1 MKPLDPCATSSDRT
15 ARRNPTA
22 RLLLPR
28 ASMSGLL
35 FAAIV
40 RDTRAERLRAD
51 ERYNCFPA
59 SPLCAV
65 TWIFE
70 GQLHLVDEAG
80 AIDPV
85 PLPRIHVSG
94 PCPRPLVSWSA
105 GPILAMSLGIYPD
118 AWSALTGTDAAKSMD
133 RHVSLEVAL
142 SAELF
147 RIFRHVLE
155 IGDCRDGLAVLQDQ
169 LEPLWR
175 KARPKNDI
183 ASRRIGDWTRA
194 LVARA
199 AVSGLGKSPRQIQ
212 RRIRAWTGQTRRQLR
227 LHARVETLFARTR
240 AARSG
245 LDLAKIAAEA
255 GYSDQS
261 HMGREVRRITGESPA
276 RINRLIQTEERYWC
290 YRLLGEGL

>member
-1 MKPLDPCATSSDRT
+1 MKPFDPCATNSDR
-15 ARRNPTA
+15 TA

-28 ASMSGLL
+28 TSMSGLL
-35 FAAIV
+35 FAAVV
-40 RDTRAERLRAD
+40 RDTRAVRLRPD
-51 ERYNCFPA
+51 DRYNCFPA
-59 SPLCAV
+59 SPLCVV

-118 AWSALTGTDAAKSMD
+118 AWSALTGTDAAKLVD
-133 RHVSLEVAL
+133 RRETLEVAL
-142 SAELF
+142 SAELIE
-147 RIFRHVLE
+147 IFRRVLE
-155 IGDCRDGLAVLQDQ
+155 IGDCRNGLAILQDH
-169 LEPLWR
+169 LEPMWR

-183 ASRRIGDWTRA
+183 ASRRLEDWTRA

-199 AVSGLGKSPRQIQ
+199 AVSGLGKSTRQIQ
-212 RRIRAWTGQTRRQLR
+212 RRIRAWTGQTQRQLR
-227 LHARVETLFARTR
+227 LHARVETLFVRTR
-240 AARSG
+240 AAPSG

-261 HMGREVRRITGESPA
+261 HMGREVRRITGKSPA

-290 YRLLGEGL
+290 YRLLGEDF